1 MGVSG
6 FSIIVLFINLRLIKP
21 KIFNSVASPFFSIWI
36 FFHNHSRIKKCRGRR
51 RAFFLTPHYH
61 FHPITTTYFA
71 WGMGEIYQC
80 CCNLFRCAGLCRRKT
95 KRLKHCIHTF
105 LRYFSLQ
112 KSSIKKVF
120 PTCIVSMMVTSP
132 NAHRKIQAPF
142 SSSPQHL

>member
-61 FHPITTTYFA
+61 FHPLTTTYFA

-95 KRLKHCIHTF
+95 KRLKTLYPYF
-105 LRYFSLQ
+105 LAVFFTAKKFNKESFSYMHSFYDGHKPKCPQ
-112 KSSIKKVF
+112 K
-120 PTCIVSMMVTSP
+120 
-132 NAHRKIQAPF
+132 N
-142 SSSPQHL
+142 SSPIF